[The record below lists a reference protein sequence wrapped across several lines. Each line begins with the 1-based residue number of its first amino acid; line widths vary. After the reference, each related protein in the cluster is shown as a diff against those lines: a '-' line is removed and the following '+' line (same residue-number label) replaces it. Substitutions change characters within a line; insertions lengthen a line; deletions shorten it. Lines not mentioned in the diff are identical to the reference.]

1 MELHH
6 KKHHQAYVT
15 NFNAAL
21 EKLAAAEVRQR
32 NVCWGGSCVCVEA
45 FKGAVG

>member
-1 MELHH
+1 MSDHHSHMTEIMELHH

-21 EKLAAAEVRQR
+21 EKLAAAEVSEP
-32 NVCWGGSCVCVEA
+32 CPD
-45 FKGAVG
+45 